1 MSYAEKLRKWE
12 ELEEEARE
20 VRRRSA
26 DWAFIES
33 LPPRLR
39 EALKYY
45 VETGD
50 IRRAARLAGMELE
63 DFRELLRRANV
74 PVVV

>member
-33 LPPRLR
+33 LPPRPR